1 MDINIPEGM
10 SEAGM
15 LALVIGF
22 LAPLVL
28 NFIVNA
34 TWPKWVKPLVAF
46 AFAAVAGVITAWITG
61 AFEGL
66 SIVSTILL
74 ILVVSITS
82 YQNFWLKVAPNMQR
96 GSQAKAAIEAEE
108 KRADI
113 AAVAAP
119 VAAKVATDITQGEAG
134 SVG

>member
-1 MDINIPEGM
+1 MEIDIPEGM
-10 SEAGM
+10 TDAAA
-15 LALVIGF
+15 LAFIIGF

-28 NFIVNA
+28 NFIINA

-46 AFAAVAGVITAWITG
+46 AFAAVAGVLTAWVTG

-66 SIVSTILL
+66 SIISTILL

-96 GSQAKAAIEAEE
+96 GSAAKAALDAEE
-108 KRADI
+108 KRAEI

-119 VAAKVATDITQGEAG
+119 VAAKVATDIAHGDPG